1 MKKTI
6 IYLSLALV
14 AFSNVAIAETVETT
28 PKFELA
34 KGYINTTPLGTAICK
49 RDSETA
55 KKLIEYGANINEK
68 SNGMTP
74 LMIAARYNNVE
85 IIKILIEKGANL
97 KTLDDK
103 GLSALK
109 YAEISNAKDAAELL
123 KASLK

>member
-14 AFSNVAIAETVETT
+14 AFSNVAIAETVETA
-28 PKFELA
+28 PKFELVKA
-34 KGYINTTPLGTAICK
+34 YINTTPLGTAICK

-123 KASLK
+123 RASLK